1 MSRIAPGGH
10 HLCQTSVM
18 SETAPV
24 RPWSARRPQ
33 NIILSVV
40 MVALVI
46 GLEITAVRF
55 IQQGVGAIV
64 PYFLILVSP
73 ILGGYY
79 LWYWNFYSFKAPVRS
94 YD

>member
-1 MSRIAPGGH
+1 
-10 HLCQTSVM
+10 M
-18 SETAPV
+18 SEHVPE

-33 NIILSVV
+33 NIILSIA
-40 MVALVI
+40 MIALVI
-46 GLEITAVRF
+46 GLEITAVHY

-79 LWYWNFYSFKAPVRS
+79 VWYWNFYTFGTSVRS